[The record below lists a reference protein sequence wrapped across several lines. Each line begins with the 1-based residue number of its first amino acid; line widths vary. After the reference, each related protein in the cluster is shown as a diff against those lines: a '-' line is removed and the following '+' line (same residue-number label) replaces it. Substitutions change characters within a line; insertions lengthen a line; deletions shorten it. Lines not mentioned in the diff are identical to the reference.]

1 MILQKIKENKV
12 VTISE
17 LYIYPLK
24 SAASISVTKVSI
36 DAFGFENDRRWMLVD
51 DKGVFLSQRQLPSMC
66 LIKAV
71 VEDKG
76 LKLSVPDESS
86 LFVPVTD
93 DKIQMAEV
101 WGDTCQTYDC
111 GEKAAD
117 YLSDF
122 LQVKCRLVY
131 FPENE
136 KRQVDLNYAKPGD
149 LTGFSDGF
157 PLLII
162 SQASLDDLNS
172 KLDGAVS
179 MTRFRPNVVISG
191 VEAFAED
198 SWNNIQV
205 GGINF
210 RVVKPCSRCSI
221 PSVDPLTGLRS
232 VEPVKTLR
240 EYRMRDS
247 KVYFGQNV
255 IADTTGV
262 LEVGMTVVV

>member
-1 MILQKIKENKV
+1 MIK
-12 VTISE
+12 ISE
-17 LYIYPLK
+17 LYIHPLK
-24 SAASISVTKVSI
+24 SAAAISVDKVSI
-36 DAFGFENDRRWMLVD
+36 DIFGLKNDRRWMLVD
-51 DKGVFLSQRQLPSMC
+51 EKDSFLSQRQLPKMC
-66 LIKAV
+66 LIKAIV
-71 VEDKG
+71 IESG
-76 LKLSVPDESS
+76 LKIQVPNMSPLNVPDSMS
-86 LFVPVTD
+86 HRRQV
-93 DKIQMAEV
+93 EV
-101 WGDTCQTYDC
+101 WGDVCQSYDC
-111 GEKAAD
+111 GDEAAA
-117 YLSDF
+117 YLSEF
-122 LQVKCRLVY
+122 LKVSCRLVY
-131 FPENE
+131 FPDTE
-136 KRQVDLNYAKPGD
+136 KRQVDLTYAEKGD

-172 KLDGAVS
+172 KLNEPVS
-179 MTRFRPNVVISG
+179 MTRFRPNIVISG

-198 SWNNIQV
+198 NWDNIQI
-205 GGINF
+205 GGVNF

>member
-1 MILQKIKENKV
+1 M

-17 LYIYPLK
+17 LYIHPLK
-24 SAASISVTKVSI
+24 SAASISVTKASI

-51 DKGVFLSQRQLPSMC
+51 NKGIFLSQRQLPSMC

-71 VEDKG
+71 VEDDG
-76 LKLSVPDESS
+76 LKLSVPNVSP
-86 LFVPVTD
+86 LFVPFID
-93 DKIQMAEV
+93 DKIQMVEV
-101 WGDTCQTYDC
+101 WGDTCQSYDC
-111 GEKAAD
+111 GEKAAA

-131 FPENE
+131 FSENE
-136 KRQVDLNYAKPGD
+136 KRQVDLDYAKTGD

-157 PLLII
+157 PLLVI

-172 KLDGAVS
+172 RLNEPVS

-198 SWNNIQV
+198 SWNDIQI

-221 PSVDPLTGLRS
+221 PSIDPLTGLRS

-240 EYRMRDS
+240 GYRMRDS

-255 IADTTGV
+255 IADATGV
-262 LEVGMTVVV
+262 IEVGMTVVV